1 MFRLSPDF
9 YFTAGYILK
18 GRAIMKKNDQKE
30 EYISDYSTVTMIK
43 PELKKIVAKNLQN
56 FLKKNNITQK
66 GLADTLGMATA
77 SINDYLNLSKPS
89 IPPAEFFVAMKNLYG
104 INIDDFM
111 TKIVNS
117 EEYDQERLLSSADR
131 ELIESYRK
139 FEGIYSVYYLDN
151 SSYKSRDERTPEESL
166 KLGVLYIF
174 ESKST
179 VSTSTYKC
187 IMILDIGTKEDM
199 SVIRNIIEEHQD
211 EPHLIAKYI
220 AADCPDFRIE
230 TLSNGDFEIIG
241 KYAYISLEH
250 PRAGKSLAI
259 FYNPDSNK
267 PKFVGGLGTINS
279 VSKGR
284 DKMPTLQF
292 IAISRKPIERSV
304 EEIHRNLLL
313 SFPII
318 KADKYA
324 PEMIRIMKKLY
335 IDTESESMNI
345 SELQKTITI
354 RANMEMYIRDSVEH
368 NLFRYAKVSSVD
380 DDGFYHWIT
389 AKPEDIDDDNLL

>member
-1 MFRLSPDF
+1 
-9 YFTAGYILK
+9 
-18 GRAIMKKNDQKE
+18 MKENNHME
-30 EYISDYSTVTMIK
+30 ENISDCSTAAMIK
-43 PELKKIVAKNLQN
+43 QELKKIVAENLQN
-56 FLKKNNITQK
+56 FLKQNSITQK
-66 GLADTLGMATA
+66 GLAETLGIATA
-77 SINDYLNLSKPS
+77 SINDYLNLSKPT
-89 IPPAEFFVAMKNLYG
+89 IPPAEFFVAMKNNYG

-111 TKIVNS
+111 TVNS
-117 EEYDQERLLSSADR
+117 EDYDPKRLLSKADR
-131 ELIESYRK
+131 ELLESYVK

-166 KLGVLYIF
+166 KFGVLIIF

-179 VSTSTYKC
+179 VSNSTYKC
-187 IMILDIGTKEDM
+187 MMALDIDSKEEM
-199 SVIRNIIEEHQD
+199 TNIRKIFEMHQD
-211 EPHLIAKYI
+211 KPHLIPECI
-220 AADCPDFRIE
+220 SEECPDFRTE
-230 TLSNGDFEIIG
+230 TLSSGDFEILG

-267 PKFVGGLGTINS
+267 PRFVGGLGTINS

-284 DKMPTLQF
+284 DKMPTLQY

-324 PEMIRIMKKLY
+324 PEMIKIMKKLY
-335 IDTESESMNI
+335 IDDESENMNI

-354 RANMEMYIRDSVEH
+354 RANMEMFIRESVEH
-368 NLFRYAKVSSVD
+368 NLFRYAKVSSID

-389 AKPEDIDDDNLL
+389 AKPEDIEDEELL